1 LSLREFKFA
10 QTLIFA
16 IEEINNSTQLLPGIS
31 LGYKIYDSCGSI
43 VQAIFSG
50 MALMNGY
57 EETLSDTS
65 CSRPPAVHAIVG
77 ESNSSP
83 TIALASVVGPFSLP
97 VVRTLSYL
105 LLFIMLN
112 HEAQEKAQK
121 FCYIN
126 HTYVIFILLIT
137 VYRKQRVNFFQYM

>member
-1 LSLREFKFA
+1 MFYFHSFSLREFKFA

-16 IEEINNSTQLLPGIS
+16 IEEINNSTQLLPGVS

-43 VQAIFSG
+43 AQAIFSG

-57 EETLSDTS
+57 EETLSETS
-65 CSRPPAVHAIVG
+65 CSRPPAVNAIVG

-97 VVRTLSYL
+97 VVRTLIYL
-105 LLFIMLN
+105 LFVIMLN
-112 HEAQEKAQK
+112 
-121 FCYIN
+121 
-126 HTYVIFILLIT
+126 
-137 VYRKQRVNFFQYM
+137 

>member
-1 LSLREFKFA
+1 MLYFHSLNLREFKFV

-16 IEEINNSTQLLPGIS
+16 IEEINNSTQLLPGVS

-43 VQAIFSG
+43 AQAIFSG

-83 TIALASVVGPFSLP
+83 TIGLASLAGPFSIP
-97 VVRTLSYL
+97 VVRACYYVQVNIESNVFS
-105 LLFIMLN
+105 LFSL
-112 HEAQEKAQK
+112 
-121 FCYIN
+121 
-126 HTYVIFILLIT
+126 
-137 VYRKQRVNFFQYM
+137 

>member
-1 LSLREFKFA
+1 MLYFHSLNLREFKFL

-16 IEEINNSTQLLPGIS
+16 IEEINNSTQLLPGVS
-31 LGYKIYDSCGSI
+31 LGYKIHDSCGSI
-43 VQAIFSG
+43 PKAIFSG

-65 CSRPPAVHAIVG
+65 CFRPPAVHAIVG

-97 VVRTLSYL
+97 VVRTLICCL
-105 LLFIMLN
+105 LL
-112 HEAQEKAQK
+112 
-121 FCYIN
+121 C
-126 HTYVIFILLIT
+126 
-137 VYRKQRVNFFQYM
+137 

>member
-1 LSLREFKFA
+1 MLYFYSFNLREFKFA

-16 IEEINNSTQLLPGIS
+16 IEEINKNTQLLPGVS
-31 LGYKIYDSCGSI
+31 LGYKMYDSCSSI
-43 VQAIFSG
+43 ALTILSG

-83 TIALASVVGPFSLP
+83 TIGLASLVGPFSLP
-97 VVRTLSYL
+97 VVRTLTYL
-105 LLFIMLN
+105 LIVIMLN
-112 HEAQEKAQK
+112 KCMMNNWNMHHNTCFKA
-121 FCYIN
+121 Y
-126 HTYVIFILLIT
+126 
-137 VYRKQRVNFFQYM
+137 